1 MLPGVFQLSQRA
13 PSQITVPRPLPS
25 RRLPALAAALVFVLA
40 LPFFLIAGWPLVAW
54 ALAVALWVG
63 VEALDLVAARLASRD
78 VDLRTAGMAGFVRM
92 FRLFLVAIMLAAT
105 VKLDRDLALPLIAV
119 FALAY
124 TLELGISLISYF
136 GNKPL

>member
-1 MLPGVFQLSQRA
+1 
-13 PSQITVPRPLPS
+13 
-25 RRLPALAAALVFVLA
+25 
-40 LPFFLIAGWPLVAW
+40 VAW
-54 ALAVALWVG
+54 ALAVALWIG